1 MKKLHKIL
9 ALTLALS
16 LLLLSACGP
25 KEEPANPYVSGDVIV
40 LDKITDPVLTITGYP
55 ASTVVAKAGE
65 QEITLGDVLY
75 WMAVSGDQL
84 LQYYGYL
91 FNGEIPW
98 SQTDEEGA
106 TLEQM
111 MKQDCLRTA
120 GLYALLP
127 EKLAQAGL
135 EPSQE
140 ALDQAESTL
149 ESMRDELET
158 DEEFNYNMWYYF
170 LTPELYRKLIS
181 AQSGLQM
188 LKEHYYGE
196 GGESYPDD
204 GQMYAQMEQE
214 GYYFVKHILL
224 ATVDTTTR
232 EPLDEETAA
241 QKKKEAEDL

>member
-158 DEEFNYNMWYYF
+158 D
-170 LTPELYRKLIS
+170 
-181 AQSGLQM
+181 
-188 LKEHYYGE
+188 
-196 GGESYPDD
+196 
-204 GQMYAQMEQE
+204 
-214 GYYFVKHILL
+214 
-224 ATVDTTTR
+224 
-232 EPLDEETAA
+232 
-241 QKKKEAEDL
+241 